1 MEIKEKIIKLFESI
15 DEMDTNKFA
24 SFLTED
30 ARFRFGNVPEA
41 VGKPAI
47 KEAVAGFFST
57 IKGISHRH
65 LNIWEVP
72 NNVIYQG
79 EVTYTRHD
87 GSTLTLPFVNVFG
100 MNGDL
105 IKDYLIYID
114 INPLYASAN

>member
-15 DEMDTNKFA
+15 DEMDTDKFA

-30 ARFRFGNVPEA
+30 ARFRFGNTPDV
-41 VGKPAI
+41 VGKSAI
-47 KEAVAGFFST
+47 KEAVAGFFTT

-65 LNIWEVP
+65 LNIWEVTGT
-72 NNVIYQG
+72 VVYQG

-87 GSTLTLPFVNVFG
+87 DSSLTLPFVNVYG
-100 MNGDL
+100 MKGDL

-114 INPLYASAN
+114 INPLYAPAE